1 MEIVLFQIARISNS
15 QFKCNY
21 PKNEKFFLNFLF
33 HFWNLYQI
41 LNVSK
46 ENMIV
51 IANVFAKLQTVK
63 NLVKILSKRRPF
75 RPRFDSQHVK
85 ASQIVAKS
93 QWAHFYHVFPSFWGK
108 LIWELSPL
116 VIGETLGVFL
126 NTLTADNK
134 YPVQDCENLRLSIQ
148 MQLCEKQKTFSQF
161 LLHFWNLHQIL
172 NILKEKIIVIANV
185 FPKLHTVK
193 SLFGT
198 LS

>member
-1 MEIVLFQIARISNS
+1 M
-15 QFKCNY
+15 
-21 PKNEKFFLNFLF
+21 
-33 HFWNLYQI
+33 
-41 LNVSK
+41 
-46 ENMIV
+46 
-51 IANVFAKLQTVK
+51 
-63 NLVKILSKRRPF
+63 
-75 RPRFDSQHVK
+75 
-85 ASQIVAKS
+85 
-93 QWAHFYHVFPSFWGK
+93 
-108 LIWELSPL
+108 IWELSPL

-134 YPVQDCENLRLSIQ
+134 YPVQDCENLRLPIQ

-193 SLFGT
+193 NLFGT